1 MPQFS
6 AIIRS
11 VSPEKFNE
19 ILGASGRKAR
29 EVYFHRHSI
38 KAPKTTGF
46 AKSGAKN
53 EARVTALFDS
63 LQHHEDDELA
73 EEVLR
78 TWLLTKR
85 SLLGAALDHLGIP
98 HTDGLTDSDDVQKI
112 EKLAGGDLK
121 ALAAKLTEIAPKE
134 DVVVYLKFMGAEK
147 VDETLA

>member
-11 VSPEKFNE
+11 VSSEKFTE

-29 EVYFHRHSI
+29 EVYFHRHNI
-38 KAPKTTGF
+38 KAPKASGF
-46 AKSGAKN
+46 AKSGVKN
-53 EARVTALFDS
+53 EVRAAALLDS
-63 LQHHEDDELA
+63 LRQTEDEELS

-85 SLLGAALDHLGIP
+85 NLLSAALDHLGIA
-98 HTDGLTDSDDVQKI
+98 HQNGLTDSDDVAKI
-112 EKLAGGDLK
+112 EKLPASDLK
-121 ALAAKLTEIAPKE
+121 ALALKLAEIAPQE

-147 VDETLA
+147 VDEALA

>member
-11 VSPEKFNE
+11 VSSEKFTE

-29 EVYFHRHSI
+29 EVYFHRHNI
-38 KAPKTTGF
+38 KAPKTSGF
-46 AKSGAKN
+46 VKSGAKN
-53 EARVTALFDS
+53 EARVAALLDS
-63 LQHHEDDELA
+63 MRQNDDDEMA

-85 SLLGAALDHLGIP
+85 PLLAAALDHLGIA
-98 HTDGLTDSDDVQKI
+98 HTEGLTDSDDVSKI

-121 ALAAKLTEIAPKE
+121 ALVAKLTEIAPQE

-147 VDETLA
+147 VDETLG